1 MPIKRLVKLLA
12 GRVGSK
18 LFCGANLEE
27 FSAGFVLAGITYYRE
42 PRHYDPDVWKQAS
55 DYESSL

>member
-1 MPIKRLVKLLA
+1 MLVGK
-12 GRVGSK
+12 VGSK
-18 LFCGANLEE
+18 LFGDVNFAE
-27 FSAGFVLAGITYYRE
+27 FSTGFVLAGITYYRE

>member
-1 MPIKRLVKLLA
+1 MLVGK
-12 GRVGSK
+12 VGSK
-18 LFCGANLEE
+18 LFGDANFAE
-27 FSAGFVLAGITYYRE
+27 FSAGFVLADITYYRE

>member
-1 MPIKRLVKLLA
+1 MLVGK
-12 GRVGSK
+12 VGSK
-18 LFCGANLEE
+18 LFGDANFAE
-27 FSAGFVLAGITYYRE
+27 FSAGSVLAGITYYRE

>member
-1 MPIKRLVKLLA
+1 MVKVLA
-12 GRVGSK
+12 DKMGSK
-18 LFCGANLEE
+18 LFGSANFEE

>member
-1 MPIKRLVKLLA
+1 MFILVA
-12 GRVGSK
+12 GRVGSNV
-18 LFCGANLEE
+18 FCGANLEE